1 MGSVLVSDMAIV
13 APFKGLMYHFKALG
27 NPSNLVAPPYDV
39 ISEEEQDAFY
49 RAHPNNVIRL
59 ILGKRK
65 TGDSDWDN
73 RYTRSADCFKRW
85 ETEDVF
91 IHSDFPS
98 LYVTSHTFDPKDGSE
113 PKTRWG
119 LIALVRIEEE
129 GSGVILPHEKT
140 FSAHKDDRLKL
151 MRACNAQFSQIFSLY
166 EDPDNRVLDSMRE
179 VIKGQPLVSFEFND
193 GSHHALWTVPHRPL
207 FKRVADALF
216 DKRIFIAD
224 GHHRYETA
232 RNYRNSMRARYG
244 TRPPNRSYE
253 FVMMYLTSMD
263 DEGLVV
269 LPSHRLIKRCD
280 LFSSGPFFEKI
291 RKWFDIEEFP
301 FSKGH
306 DKTAVASFKRTLAER
321 GRSRSTMGFF
331 RQGGDSFSMLSLKPE
346 KRDEMGDDLH
356 PSLKQLDVLVL
367 SRFLL
372 QKTLGFTLED
382 LNNEEIF
389 HYESSLTKAVGMVD
403 SQTYQMAF
411 LLNPTRIEQVKEVAG
426 NRLIM
431 PRKSTYFYPK
441 VITGLVFNKIDPY
454 EIIQVP

>member
-1 MGSVLVSDMAIV
+1 MAIV
-13 APFKGLMYHFKALG
+13 APFKGLMYNFKALG
-27 NPSNLVAPPYDV
+27 NPSSLVAPPYDV
-39 ISEEEQDAFY
+39 ISDEEQEAFY
-49 RAHPNNVIRL
+49 QAHPNNVIRL

-85 ETEDVF
+85 ETEDVL

-98 LYVTSHTFDPKDGSE
+98 MYVTSHTFDPNDGSE
-113 PKTRWG
+113 PITRSG
-119 LIALVRIEEE
+119 LIALVRIEDE

-179 VIKGQPLVSFEFND
+179 VIEGQPLVSFDFRD
-193 GSHHALWTVPHRPL
+193 GSHHALWAVQHRPL
-207 FKRVADALF
+207 FKKVADALF
-216 DKRIFIAD
+216 EKRIFIAD

-244 TRPPNRSYE
+244 YRPPNRSYE

-263 DEGLVV
+263 DEGLMI

-280 LFSSGPFFEKI
+280 SFRPGAFFETI
-291 RKWFDIEEFP
+291 RDWFDIEEVP
-301 FSKGH
+301 FSKTYG
-306 DKTAVASFKRTLAER
+306 KTAVASFKRALAER
-321 GRSRSTMGFF
+321 GQSRSTIGFIH
-331 RQGGDSFSMLSLKPE
+331 RGGEGFSMLSLKPE

-372 QKTLGFTLED
+372 QRTLGFTLED

-389 HYESSLTKAVGMVD
+389 HYQSSLTKTVGMVE
-403 SQTYQMAF
+403 SGMYQMAF
-411 LLNPTRIEQVKEVAG
+411 LLNATRIGQVKEVAG

>member
-1 MGSVLVSDMAIV
+1 MAIV
-13 APFKGLMYHFKALG
+13 APFKGLMYNFKTLG
-27 NPSNLVAPPYDV
+27 APASLVAPPYDV
-39 ISEEEQDAFY
+39 ISEEEQDSFY

-85 ETEDVF
+85 ETEDVLVR
-91 IHSDFPS
+91 SDSPS
-98 LYVTSHTFDPKDGSE
+98 MYVTSHTFDPNDGAE
-113 PKTRWG
+113 PKTRFG

-151 MRACNAQFSQIFSLY
+151 MRACDAQFSQIFSLY
-166 EDPDNRVLDSMRE
+166 EDPDNTVLDLMKE
-179 VIKGQPLVSFEFND
+179 VLEGQPLVSFAFKD
-193 GSHHALWTVPHRPL
+193 GSRHALWTVRHRPL
-207 FKRVADALF
+207 FKKVADALLN
-216 DKRIFIAD
+216 KRIFIAD

-253 FVMMYLTSMD
+253 FVMMYLTSME

-280 LFSSGPFFEKI
+280 SFGPGGFFEKI
-291 RKWFDIEEFP
+291 KEWFDIEEMP
-301 FSKGH
+301 CSKTSG
-306 DKTAVASFKRTLAER
+306 KTGVATFKKALAER
-321 GRSRSTMGFF
+321 GQAGSTIGFF
-331 RQGGDSFSMLSLKPE
+331 HQGAERFSMLSLKPE

-356 PSLKQLDVLVL
+356 PTLKQLDVLVL

-372 QKTLGFTLED
+372 QRTLGFTLED

-389 HYESSLTKAVGMVD
+389 HYERSVTRAVGMVE
-403 SQTYQMAF
+403 SGTYKMVF

-426 NRLIM
+426 SRLIM

>member
-1 MGSVLVSDMAIV
+1 MAIV
-13 APFKGLMYHFKALG
+13 APFKGLMYNFKTLG
-27 NPSNLVAPPYDV
+27 NPSSLVAPPYDV
-39 ISEEEQDAFY
+39 ISEEEQEAFY

-85 ETEDVF
+85 ETEDVL
-91 IHSDFPS
+91 IRSETPS
-98 LYVTSHTFDPKDGSE
+98 MYVTSHTFCPNDGAE

-119 LIALVRIEEE
+119 LIALVRIEDE

-166 EDPDNRVLDSMRE
+166 EDPDNRVMDCVRE
-179 VIKGQPLVSFEFND
+179 VIEGKPLLAFDFKD
-193 GSHHALWTVPHRPL
+193 GSHHALWSVQQRPL
-207 FKRVADALF
+207 FKRVAEALS

-244 TRPPNRSYE
+244 HRPPNRSYE
-253 FVMMYLTSMD
+253 YVMMVLTSME
-263 DEGLVV
+263 DEGLMI
-269 LPSHRLIKRCD
+269 LPSHRLVRRCD
-280 LFSSGPFFEKI
+280 TFSPGAFFEKVGQ
-291 RKWFDIEEFP
+291 WFDIEEMP
-301 FSKGH
+301 FSKTQG
-306 DKTAVASFKRTLAER
+306 KTAAASFKRALADR
-321 GRSRSTMGFF
+321 GRSRSTIGLFHK
-331 RQGGDSFSMLSLKPE
+331 GGEHFSMLSLKPE
-346 KRDEMGDDLH
+346 KREEIGDDLH
-356 PSLKQLDVLVL
+356 PSLRQLDVLVL

-372 QKTLGFTLED
+372 QRTLGFTPED
-382 LNNEEIF
+382 LNNEEII
-389 HYESSLTKAVGMVD
+389 HYQSSLIKAVDMVE
-403 SQTYQMAF
+403 SGTHRMAF
-411 LLNPTRIEQVKEVAG
+411 FLNPTRIEQVKEVAG
-426 NRLIM
+426 SRLIM

-441 VITGLVFNKIDPY
+441 AITGLVFNKIDPY

>member
-1 MGSVLVSDMAIV
+1 MAIV
-13 APFKGLMYHFKALG
+13 APFKGVMYNFKALG
-27 NPSNLVAPPYDV
+27 NPSSLVAPPYDV
-39 ISEEEQDAFY
+39 ISDEEQDAFY
-49 RAHPNNVIRL
+49 RAHPKNVIRL

-85 ETEDVF
+85 QAEDVL
-91 IHSDFPS
+91 IRSEVPCM
-98 LYVTSHTFDPKDGSE
+98 YVTSHTFDPNDGSQ
-113 PKTRWG
+113 PRTRWG
-119 LIALVRIEEE
+119 LIALVRIEDE
-129 GSGVILPHEKT
+129 GSGVILPHERT

-166 EDPDNRVLDSMRE
+166 EDPGHRILGLIQEASE
-179 VIKGQPLVSFEFND
+179 GTPLLSFPFKD
-193 GSHHALWTVPHRPL
+193 GSHHALWTLPQAAF
-207 FKRVADALF
+207 FKKVAEALR
-216 DKRIFIAD
+216 DKRFFIAD

-244 TRPPNRSYE
+244 TRPAHRSYE

-263 DEGLVV
+263 DQGLMI

-280 LFSSGPFFEKI
+280 PFAAGAFFEKI
-291 RKWFDIEEFP
+291 GQWFEIEEGPGFN
-301 FSKGH
+301 
-306 DKTAVASFKRTLAER
+306 TAGQKDASLFKRALAER
-321 GRSRSTMGFF
+321 GRSRSTIGFVY
-331 RQGGDSFSMLSLKPE
+331 RGGNRWFLLSLKPDV
-346 KRDEMGDDLH
+346 RDDMGDDLH

-372 QKTLGFTLED
+372 QRTLGFTLED

-389 HYESSLTKAVGMVD
+389 LYQSSLRKAVDMVQ
-403 SQTYQMAF
+403 SGSVQMAF

-426 NRLIM
+426 HQLIM

-441 VITGLVFNKIDPY
+441 VMTGLVFNKIDPY
-454 EIIQVP
+454 EIIQVA